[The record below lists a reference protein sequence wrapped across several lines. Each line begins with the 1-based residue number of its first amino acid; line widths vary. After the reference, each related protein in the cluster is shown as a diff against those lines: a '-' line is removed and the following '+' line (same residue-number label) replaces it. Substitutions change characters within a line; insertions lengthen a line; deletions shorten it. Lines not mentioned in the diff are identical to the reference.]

1 MSMRRAAL
9 IVDDEPEILQSLD
22 LIFRSRGFE
31 TRKAGRGADAVNA
44 FSEDPVPVVICDNIL
59 PDIQG
64 IELLKEFRNILP
76 EVQMIVITGKGTID
90 TAVSA
95 MKAGVFDFVTKP
107 FNPEHLIQL
116 ALKAG
121 ELCDA
126 LAEKKTLKD
135 EIEKITQ
142 QDFIGKH
149 PSVRKLLALID
160 TVSRTDSTVLLE
172 GESGTGKE
180 LVARLIH
187 KKSNRADGPF
197 VPVDCGSI
205 PDGLVESELFG
216 HEKGAFTGAVGLKTG
231 RFERAGGG
239 TLFLD
244 EIATLTLQS
253 QVKLLRALQEKVI
266 ERVGGRK
273 EIPVDIR
280 FIAAANVNLLD
291 AVKKGAFREDLY
303 YRLNVVK
310 PTIPPL
316 RERPGDIPLLSAHF
330 IKKHGPKTNARA
342 GGISGEA
349 LNAMVGYAWPGNV
362 RELENA
368 IEHALIMA
376 KSELIMPQD
385 LPSFEE
391 SRSHSRLDE
400 LEKTTLLKA
409 LKDANGNKRKAA
421 ALLGIQRSSL
431 YSKLKKFDLNEYIRD

>member
-1 MSMRRAAL
+1 MRKAAL

-31 TRKAGRGADAVNA
+31 THTAASGTDAVKA
-44 FSEDPVPVVICDNIL
+44 FSDDPVAVVICDNIL

-116 ALKAG
+116 VEKAG
-121 ELCDA
+121 ELHDA
-126 LAEKKTLKD
+126 LTEKKTLKD

-142 QDFIGKH
+142 QDFIGNH

-187 KKSNRADGPF
+187 KKSHRSDGPF

-205 PDGLVESELFG
+205 PEGLVESELFG

-231 RFERAGGG
+231 RFERAEGG

-244 EIATLTLQS
+244 EIATLPLQS

-280 FIAAANVNLLD
+280 FVAAANVNLLD

-303 YRLNVVK
+303 YRINVVK
-310 PTIPPL
+310 LTIPPL

-330 IKKHGPKTNARA
+330 IKKHGPKTNTRA
-342 GGISGEA
+342 TGISNEA
-349 LNAMVGYAWPGNV
+349 LKTMMGYTWPGNV

-376 KSELIMPQD
+376 KSDLIMPQE

-391 SRSHSRLDE
+391 RQTHSRLDE
-400 LEKTTLLKA
+400 LEKTALLKA